1 LVFAESVVVLGGDST
16 LDYNV
21 IATGSTGN
29 AVRIESIMIDCGIAF
44 NKMRD
49 DLYKV
54 DTLLITHSHSDHIKP
69 STLEKIRKE
78 FPAITVYANADV
90 AYQFDVDVVL
100 GSTPIKLRRRRTV
113 IPFPGVHDVPVT
125 GYVIQMKKL
134 NILYMT
140 DTAKVNP
147 PEGLVFDYLFLESNF
162 DERKLKQE
170 AKAYRRGGYDP
181 YLSVTRHLSTQK
193 CKEFYYLN
201 RRNEESKLIELHQS
215 HRFY

>member
-1 LVFAESVVVLGGDST
+1 MDN
-16 LDYNV
+16 LDYHI

-29 AVRIESIMIDCGIAF
+29 AVRIEDIMIDCGIPF
-44 NKMRD
+44 SKMKE

-69 STLEKIRKE
+69 STFNRIRNE
-78 FPAITVYANADV
+78 FPNIRIYANADV
-90 AYQFDVDVVL
+90 AYQYDIDKVVGTL
-100 GSTPIKLRRRRTV
+100 GFKIRNKRTI
-113 IPFPGVHDVPVT
+113 IPFDGVHDVPVT
-125 GYVIQMKKL
+125 GYVIQMKGL

-147 PEGLVFDYLFLESNF
+147 PEELKFDYMFLESNF
-162 DERKLKQE
+162 DERKLREQSKQ
-170 AKAYRRGGYDP
+170 YRRRGYDP

-193 CKEFYYLN
+193 CKEFYYVN
-201 RRNEESKLIELHQS
+201 RRDQDSVLIELHQS